1 MATTPRTPDDG
12 RNERQRQ
19 QQGQSARA
27 EREPDDGRN
36 ERQRQR
42 AAGEEPEEGRTR
54 RQQIAKEQQDPEF
67 LKRMEEERKRPDFL
81 ERTRPDDPSDHFG
94 QLTRDNVN
102 PDIPSVAREETGP
115 PQQRI
120 PNPGGIVD
128 PNTLGMDQS
137 QQGTPPPA
145 PANQPEQWPSL
156 GLDHTKDANDQVQE
170 AENRQRQLRQS
181 GAAPG
186 QQHTD
191 EQDLAMRNHLPSI
204 NEPPGSNIT
213 TGDAGPVEL
222 PPLVL
227 SDIDPDTMVVGS
239 GTFPLTVTGSGFT
252 PESVVVFEDAE
263 VPTEFISP
271 TELKADCPVAD
282 AAGVVDVEVH
292 RGEDMSDVLSFEFTA
307 VMREGREKR
316 TPERKP
322 KKETPRHKRANKRK

>member
-19 QQGQSARA
+19 RQEQDARR
-27 EREPDDGRN
+27 EREPDDGR
-36 ERQRQR
+36 
-42 AAGEEPEEGRTR
+42 TR
-54 RQQIAKEQQDPEF
+54 RQQIEAEKQDPAFFE
-67 LKRMEEERKRPDFL
+67 RMEEERKRPDFL
-81 ERTRPDDPSDHFG
+81 ERTRPEDPSDHFG

-102 PDIPSVAREETGP
+102 PDIPSAE
-115 PQQRI
+115 
-120 PNPGGIVD
+120 PGKGDIVD

-137 QQGTPPPA
+137 QRGTQPPA

-170 AENRQRQLRQS
+170 AESRQRQLRQS
-181 GAAPG
+181 GDAPG

-191 EQDLAMRNHLPSI
+191 EQELAMRNHLPSI

-227 SDIDPDTMVVGS
+227 SDIDPDAMVVGS

-252 PESVVVFEDAE
+252 PESVVVFEDAD

-292 RGEDMSDVLSFEFTA
+292 RGDDMSDVLSFEFTA

-322 KKETPRHKRANKRK
+322 KKETPRHKRPNKRK

>member
-1 MATTPRTPDDG
+1 MATAPRTPDDG

-19 QQGQSARA
+19 QQEQDTRA
-27 EREPDDGRN
+27 KRVPDD
-36 ERQRQR
+36 
-42 AAGEEPEEGRTR
+42 GRTR
-54 RQQIAKEQQDPEF
+54 RQQIAAEQQEPGFFE
-67 LKRMEEERKRPDFL
+67 RMEEERQRPDFL

-115 PQQRI
+115 PGQRI

-137 QQGTPPPA
+137 QRGVPPPPA
-145 PANQPEQWPSL
+145 TNQPEQWPSL

-186 QQHTD
+186 QQHTEAQ
-191 EQDLAMRNHLPSI
+191 EQALEQRLTSI

-213 TGDAGPVEL
+213 TGDAGPAEL

-227 SDIDPDTMVVGS
+227 SDISPDAMVVGS

-252 PESVVVFEDAE
+252 PESVVVFDDAE
-263 VPTEFISP
+263 VPTSFVSP
-271 TELKADCPVAD
+271 TELHADCPVAD

-292 RGEDMSDVLSFEFTA
+292 RGEDLSDVLVFEFTA
-307 VMREGREKR
+307 VMREGREKKA
-316 TPERKP
+316 PERKP
-322 KKETPRHKRANKRK
+322 KKDMPRHKRPNKRK

>member
-1 MATTPRTPDDG
+1 MATAPRTPDDG

-19 QQGQSARA
+19 QQEQDTRA
-27 EREPDDGRN
+27 KRVPDD
-36 ERQRQR
+36 
-42 AAGEEPEEGRTR
+42 GRTR
-54 RQQIAKEQQDPEF
+54 RQQIAEEQQDPAF
-67 LKRMEEERKRPDFL
+67 LERMEEERKRPDFL

-115 PQQRI
+115 PGQRI

-137 QQGTPPPA
+137 QRGVPPPPA
-145 PANQPEQWPSL
+145 TNQPEQWPSL

-186 QQHTD
+186 QQHTEAQ
-191 EQDLAMRNHLPSI
+191 EQALEQRLTSI

-213 TGDAGPVEL
+213 TGDAGPAEL

-227 SDIDPDTMVVGS
+227 SDISPDAMVVGS
-239 GTFPLTVTGSGFT
+239 GTFSLTVTGAGFI
-252 PESVVVFEDAE
+252 PDCVVVFDDAE
-263 VPTEFISP
+263 VPTSFVSP
-271 TELKADCPVAD
+271 AELHADCPVAD

-292 RGEDMSDVLSFEFTA
+292 RGEDLSDVLVFEFTA

>member
-1 MATTPRTPDDG
+1 MATAPRTPDDG

-19 QQGQSARA
+19 QQDTRA
-27 EREPDDGRN
+27 QRVPDD
-36 ERQRQR
+36 
-42 AAGEEPEEGRTR
+42 GRTR
-54 RQQIAKEQQDPEF
+54 RQQIAAEQQDPEVR
-67 LKRMEEERKRPDFL
+67 KRMEEEHKRPDFL
-81 ERTRPDDPSDHFG
+81 ERTRPDDPSEHFG

-115 PQQRI
+115 PGQRI

-137 QQGTPPPA
+137 QRGVPPPPA
-145 PANQPEQWPSL
+145 TNQPEQWPSL

-186 QQHTD
+186 QQHTEAQ
-191 EQDLAMRNHLPSI
+191 EQALEQRLTSI

-213 TGDAGPVEL
+213 TGDAGPAEL

-227 SDIDPDTMVVGS
+227 SDISPDAMVVGS
-239 GTFPLTVTGSGFT
+239 GTFSLTVTGAGFI
-252 PESVVVFEDAE
+252 PDCVVVFDDAE
-263 VPTEFISP
+263 VPTSFVSP
-271 TELKADCPVAD
+271 TELHADCPVAD

-292 RGEDMSDVLSFEFTA
+292 RGEDLSDVLVFEFTA
-307 VMREGREKR
+307 VMREGREKKA
-316 TPERKP
+316 PERKP
-322 KKETPRHKRANKRK
+322 KKDMPRHKRPNKRK

>member
-1 MATTPRTPDDG
+1 
-12 RNERQRQ
+12 
-19 QQGQSARA
+19 
-27 EREPDDGRN
+27 
-36 ERQRQR
+36 
-42 AAGEEPEEGRTR
+42 
-54 RQQIAKEQQDPEF
+54 
-67 LKRMEEERKRPDFL
+67 MEEERKRPDFL

-102 PDIPSVAREETGP
+102 PDIPSVTREETGP
-115 PQQRI
+115 PGQRI

-137 QQGTPPPA
+137 QRGVPPPPA
-145 PANQPEQWPSL
+145 TNQPEQWPSL
-156 GLDHTKDANDQVQE
+156 GLDHTKDAGDQVQE

-181 GAAPG
+181 GAVPG
-186 QQHTD
+186 QQHTEAQ
-191 EQDLAMRNHLPSI
+191 EQALEQRLHSI

-213 TGDAGPVEL
+213 TGDAGPAEL

-227 SDIDPDTMVVGS
+227 SDISPDAMVVGS

-252 PESVVVFEDAE
+252 PESVVVFDDAE
-263 VPTEFISP
+263 VPTSFVSP
-271 TELKADCPVAD
+271 TELHADCPVAD

-292 RGEDMSDVLSFEFTA
+292 RGDDMSDVLMFEFTA

>member
-1 MATTPRTPDDG
+1 MATAPRIPDDG

-19 QQGQSARA
+19 QQDTRA
-27 EREPDDGRN
+27 QRVPDD
-36 ERQRQR
+36 
-42 AAGEEPEEGRTR
+42 GRTR
-54 RQQIAKEQQDPEF
+54 RQQIAAEQQDPEVR
-67 LKRMEEERKRPDFL
+67 KRMEEEHKRPDFL
-81 ERTRPDDPSDHFG
+81 ERTRPDDPSEHFG

-102 PDIPSVAREETGP
+102 PDIPSVTREEIGP
-115 PQQRI
+115 PERRI

-137 QQGTPPPA
+137 QRGVPPPPA
-145 PANQPEQWPSL
+145 TNQPEQWPSL
-156 GLDHTKDANDQVQE
+156 GLDHTKDAGDQVQE

-181 GAAPG
+181 GAAPV
-186 QQHTD
+186 QQHTEAQ
-191 EQDLAMRNHLPSI
+191 EQALEQRLHSI

-213 TGDAGPVEL
+213 TGDAGPSEL

-227 SDIDPDTMVVGS
+227 SDISPDAMVVGS
-239 GTFPLTVTGSGFT
+239 GTFPLTVTGEGFT
-252 PESVVVFEDAE
+252 PESVVVFDDAE
-263 VPTEFISP
+263 VPTSFVSP
-271 TELKADCPVAD
+271 TELHADCPVAD

-292 RGEDMSDVLSFEFTA
+292 RGDDMSDVLSFEFTA

>member
-1 MATTPRTPDDG
+1 
-12 RNERQRQ
+12 
-19 QQGQSARA
+19 
-27 EREPDDGRN
+27 
-36 ERQRQR
+36 
-42 AAGEEPEEGRTR
+42 
-54 RQQIAKEQQDPEF
+54 
-67 LKRMEEERKRPDFL
+67 MEEERKRPDFL

-115 PQQRI
+115 PGQRI

-137 QQGTPPPA
+137 QRGVPPPPA
-145 PANQPEQWPSL
+145 TNQPEQWPSL

-186 QQHTD
+186 QQHTEAQ
-191 EQDLAMRNHLPSI
+191 EQALEQRLTSI

-213 TGDAGPVEL
+213 TGDAGPAEL

-227 SDIDPDTMVVGS
+227 SDISPDAMVVGS
-239 GTFPLTVTGSGFT
+239 GTFSLTVTGAGFI
-252 PESVVVFEDAE
+252 PDCVVVFDDAE
-263 VPTEFISP
+263 VPTSFVSP
-271 TELKADCPVAD
+271 TELHADCPVAD

-292 RGEDMSDVLSFEFTA
+292 RGEDLSDVLVFEFTA
-307 VMREGREKR
+307 VMREGREKKA
-316 TPERKP
+316 PERKP
-322 KKETPRHKRANKRK
+322 KKDMPRHKRPNKRK

>member
-1 MATTPRTPDDG
+1 MATAPRTPDDG

-19 QQGQSARA
+19 QQEQDTRA
-27 EREPDDGRN
+27 KRVPDD
-36 ERQRQR
+36 
-42 AAGEEPEEGRTR
+42 GRTR
-54 RQQIAKEQQDPEF
+54 RQQIAEEQQDPAF
-67 LKRMEEERKRPDFL
+67 LERMEEERKRPDFL

-115 PQQRI
+115 PGQRI

-137 QQGTPPPA
+137 QRGVPPPPA
-145 PANQPEQWPSL
+145 TNQPEQWPSL

-186 QQHTD
+186 QQHTEAQ
-191 EQDLAMRNHLPSI
+191 EQALEQRLTSI

-213 TGDAGPVEL
+213 TGDAGPAEL

-227 SDIDPDTMVVGS
+227 SDISPDAMVVGS
-239 GTFPLTVTGSGFT
+239 GTFSLTVTGAGFI
-252 PESVVVFEDAE
+252 PDCVVVFDDAE
-263 VPTEFISP
+263 VPTSFVSP
-271 TELKADCPVAD
+271 TELHADCPVAD

-292 RGEDMSDVLSFEFTA
+292 RGEDLSDVLVFEFTA
-307 VMREGREKR
+307 VMREGREKKA
-316 TPERKP
+316 PERKP
-322 KKETPRHKRANKRK
+322 KKDTPRHKRANKRK